1 MNRTVQA
8 LRAILLPVAL
18 RGTMPQQL
26 FDDLSR
32 QGMIRTSAVAGVSG
46 FPPQTVILPEGLP
59 AASPAIKW
67 SPIPLDY

>member
-8 LRAILLPVAL
+8 LSALTLPVAL

-26 FDDLSR
+26 FAHLSG
-32 QGMIRTSAVAGVSG
+32 QGMTRTGAVAAVSG